1 MSTREAEQNFTRLDK
16 SFKRLDHFESLDF
29 NQRNESTFRLNSSP
43 ICGDHSLPFKQV
55 YFIQTSTLN
64 PKHIHCSE
72 QTTPITRALHFHI
85 RRKPLKNPTS
95 SQKCAYNSGHWT
107 SVENNLF
114 YEGCQRYGWSR
125 WKKIH
130 QHFLPSRSLSQIR
143 SHAQKVRKN
152 VTQRA
157 SIKKN
162 GMEAAANSLLEL
174 SQRVIWALSTG
185 GRLERKLP
193 ILVHTTKV
201 NKIFYFLSC
210 YILVQI
216 LWLYYYV

>member
-1 MSTREAEQNFTRLDK
+1 MSTGINSKASLEQHSNRSEQNFTFTHLNN
-16 SFKRLDHFESLDF
+16 SFKILENVESIDF
-29 NQRNESTFRLNSSP
+29 NQRDESTLRLNSSP
-43 ICGDHSLPFKQV
+43 ICGGHPLPSKQV
-55 YFIQTSTLN
+55 NVFQTSTLN

-174 SQRVIWALSTG
+174 SQRVI
-185 GRLERKLP
+185 
-193 ILVHTTKV
+193 
-201 NKIFYFLSC
+201 
-210 YILVQI
+210 
-216 LWLYYYV
+216 